1 MVAFKMVV
9 SVAFSKHVI
18 HYGPQS
24 GFPYC
29 NLTTHIYRAIPI
41 HYLRWGRVNLCPE
54 TLTRNQSLYQNAGRL
69 EPKHRSLSV
78 SRYMP
83 RYDSGPISLINI
95 CNSNITGIYYRYVF
109 TKTGAIKSTSILI

>member
-1 MVAFKMVV
+1 MSWIGTTKLEFCSGYNAPPLRQSTMVAFKMVV

-69 EPKHRSLSV
+69 NSPSLSENI
-78 SRYMP
+78 
-83 RYDSGPISLINI
+83 PIIYPGDIGITYIN
-95 CNSNITGIYYRYVF
+95 
-109 TKTGAIKSTSILI
+109 